1 MGVVRRRVLRCRDD
15 KVLGIEDDLLDSTSQ
30 ANLPIIGEGALMAS
44 LSRARDTRMHSIV
57 STIQA
62 EQDEAIRA
70 PYQGVTTIMGGPGT
84 GKTVVALHRAAFLLY
99 SHRTRLENGGV
110 LVIGPSSVFMSY
122 IERVLPSLGEDSV
135 TLRSIGQVPSDILH
149 FSSDRLDEP
158 VLPISRQ
165 P

>member
-1 MGVVRRRVLRCRDD
+1 
-15 KVLGIEDDLLDSTSQ
+15 
-30 ANLPIIGEGALMAS
+30 
-44 LSRARDTRMHSIV
+44 
-57 STIQA
+57 
-62 EQDEAIRA
+62 
-70 PYQGVTTIMGGPGT
+70 MGGPGT

-158 VLPISRQ
+158 VLPISRAALRWLTSS
-165 P
+165 PDWSICPCRRIPIPCSCE